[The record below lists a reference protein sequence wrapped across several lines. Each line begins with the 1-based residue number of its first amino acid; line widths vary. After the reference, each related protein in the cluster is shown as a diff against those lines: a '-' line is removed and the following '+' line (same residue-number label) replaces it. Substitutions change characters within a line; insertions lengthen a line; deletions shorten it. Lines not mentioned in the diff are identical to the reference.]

1 MQRRNGMYEYKSE
14 RVAPAQQNNLVNTYA
29 AFGWELMSAQETYH
43 ENTEITGAHA
53 KARTYGAFMQGF
65 TGDDGKVTTTID
77 TAKTVT
83 NYVTLQ
89 FRRDTAIPNYA
100 KLVELEHK
108 APDLFPTRPTKP
120 HKPIARTI

>member
-43 ENTEITGAHA
+43 ENTEITGVHA

-108 APDLFPTRPTKP
+108 APDLFPTRPAKP
-120 HKPIARTI
+120 RKPIARTI

>member
-1 MQRRNGMYEYKSE
+1 
-14 RVAPAQQNNLVNTYA
+14 
-29 AFGWELMSAQETYH
+29 
-43 ENTEITGAHA
+43 
-53 KARTYGAFMQGF
+53 MQGF

-108 APDLFPTRPTKP
+108 APDLFPTRPAKP